1 MTKYQFLDTL
11 RTALNGKV
19 SQELLAENMR
29 YYEDYINT
37 EIRKGKNEED
47 VLGALGDPRLIARTI
62 VETKGGSGAWYEES
76 SGSRSRNRRS
86 RNGRSDA
93 EDREQGM
100 YSGTRPS
107 LFFRLPLWLWAVIL
121 LVVVVLILSVV
132 FSVISAILPVL
143 LPILLVL
150 FLVKLFRDWVN

>member
-19 SQELLAENMR
+19 GQELLAENMR

-37 EIRKGKNEED
+37 EIRKGKSEEE
-47 VLGALGDPRLIARTI
+47 VLDALGDPRLIARTI
-62 VETKGGSGAWYEES
+62 VETKGGSGAWYEEASGGRS
-76 SGSRSRNRRS
+76 SHS
-86 RNGRSDA
+86 RNGRSNVE

-100 YSGTRPS
+100 YSGIRPG

-132 FSVISAILPVL
+132 FSVLSAVLPVL

-150 FLVKLFRDWVN
+150 LLVKLFRDWVN